1 MAIKIDL
8 LPGHVKQRRNLELA
22 IAASVLTV
30 ALVGTGLAMA
40 LDSKKKELG
49 TAKQNLAAVT
59 VVSNQTK
66 AAADTETAAV
76 TAAQPFRDTITFM
89 LTAGKSGPQRAA
101 LLNQVRQYIYIDTV
115 VQSIDLSDGQNA
127 VVQASVKNPNQY
139 AQFLFNLRRAGPPP
153 AGTTTTDAGPLFA
166 LAPKASGVGGF
177 NNGAAAFV
185 PPAIPTDQP
194 VILVYPLK
202 VTAQGPLKYPIPVIP
217 DPALANGAAG
227 AAGAT
232 GAPGGFGGPGAS
244 GSPGGPGG
252 PSSSGS
258 PGVSGGP
265 GAPPPPIVPNDR
277 TVPQPAPTPG

>member
-22 IAASVLTV
+22 IAASVLTL

-40 LDSKKKELG
+40 LDAKKKDLA
-49 TAKQNLAAVT
+49 TAQQNLQVATAI
-59 VVSNQTK
+59 SAQT
-66 AAADTETAAV
+66 
-76 TAAQPFRDTITFM
+76 TAAQTAEDTAVASAKPFKDTITFM

-115 VQSIDLSDGQNA
+115 VQTIDLSDGQNA
-127 VVQASVKNPNQY
+127 VVEASVKNPNQY

-153 AGTTTTDAGPLFA
+153 VGTTTTDAGPLFA

-177 NNGAAAFV
+177 NNGAATFV

-202 VTAQGPLKYPIPVIP
+202 VKASGPLKYPIPVIP
-217 DPALANGAAG
+217 DPVAGAGVAG
-227 AAGAT
+227 AA
-232 GAPGGFGGPGAS
+232 GAPGGFGGPG
-244 GSPGGPGG
+244 GPR
-252 PSSSGS
+252 PSAT
-258 PGVSGGP
+258 
-265 GAPPPPIVPNDR
+265 GAPGI
-277 TVPQPAPTPG
+277 